1 MTTTS
6 IRQQHG
12 QEATLLFFSVRN
24 LFCAKSLLCEIS
36 SVLPSTPKNN
46 VRFLMPLV
54 TWTVAIVLSVGT
66 QPWTVRV
73 GVAVAHEA
81 REACQ
86 RSGASVFHTV
96 EFCVTKVSIF

>member
-12 QEATLLFFSVRN
+12 REATLLFFQQDQSI
-24 LFCAKSLLCEIS
+24 LCEIS
-36 SVLPSTPKNN
+36 SVLPSTPKND
-46 VRFLMPLV
+46 VSFLMPLV
-54 TWTVAIVLSVGT
+54 TWTVAIELSVGT
-66 QPWTVRV
+66 QPWAVRV

-86 RSGASVFHTV
+86 RSGASVFHAV